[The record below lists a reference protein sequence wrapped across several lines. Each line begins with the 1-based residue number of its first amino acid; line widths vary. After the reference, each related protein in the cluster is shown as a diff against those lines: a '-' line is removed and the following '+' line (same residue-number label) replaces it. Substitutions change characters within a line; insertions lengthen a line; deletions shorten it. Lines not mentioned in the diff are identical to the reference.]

1 MISNKEIKRRLLGGK
16 EPTKEPTQK
25 PTKRLNRTKN
35 SHKRIVNFYCG
46 SQDSRQTEPNQPYSN
61 VPLPPPAPT
70 FNSILPETEPEIEE
84 EFYAPTKTIEQE
96 DILKA
101 IEQFELSKN
110 DDTLTQE
117 EIDQINSDIQEAK
130 NYLQGSGLFGGQSH
144 SIPRY
149 IERDYNPNS
158 IMALYINRYCFD
170 ISRPP
175 NPNSILGLYKRQYCE
190 TSPIQNVLNTITN
203 NIRREERTEEA
214 NQHSI
219 QQVPVIAKPLVR
231 DYIASNP
238 YSSTQLVPQTLQR
251 PIAELLATSN
261 AEHETDTG
269 EKYFIPV
276 APPLNNI
283 TKKYIPDLALNTTPY
298 IHKVSEATTD
308 RENIIELNKA
318 LQGTENKYVKSGIYD
333 LLADIKQQKNILK
346 KPPARDISQYIK
358 PAINQFQINQ
368 VIQDKANQIRQQVE
382 AEEDQTLDISNNDWD
397 GAGLKS
403 RYSVMK
409 GYGFKGGCGYCK
421 KQEKQKMD
429 LYKTMQIRNLY
440 GF

>member
-1 MISNKEIKRRLLGGK
+1 MLSNKEIKRRLLGGQ
-16 EPTKEPTQK
+16 EPKQK
-25 PTKRLNRTKN
+25 PTKRLNRTKQ

-46 SQDSRQTEPNQPYSN
+46 DSGQSEQRQPYRDISQPYSN

-70 FNSILPETEPEIEE
+70 FNSNIPETESEIQE
-84 EFYAPTKTIEQE
+84 EFYAPTKTIERS

-110 DDTLTQE
+110 DDTLTQD

-130 NYLQGSGLFGGQSH
+130 NYLEGSGLYGGQSH
-144 SIPRY
+144 
-149 IERDYNPNS
+149 YNPNS
-158 IMALYINRYCFD
+158 IMGMYMNRFCGQSGD
-170 ISRPP
+170 Q
-175 NPNSILGLYKRQYCE
+175 NPNSIMGLYKRQYCE
-190 TSPIQNVLNTITN
+190 TSPIQNVLNTITK
-203 NIRREERTEEA
+203 NIRLEERTEEA

-219 QQVPVIAKPLVR
+219 QQVPVISKPLVR

-238 YSSTQLVPQTLQR
+238 YSSTQLVPQTLPR
-251 PIAELLATSN
+251 PIAELIETNN
-261 AEHETDTG
+261 AEHETATG
-269 EKYFIPV
+269 EKYFIP
-276 APPLNNI
+276 APPPLNNI

-298 IHKVSEATTD
+298 AHKVSEAMTD

-318 LQGTENKYVKSGIYD
+318 LVGTENKYVKSGIYD
-333 LLADIKQQKNILK
+333 LLADIQQQKNILK
-346 KPPARDISQYIK
+346 KPPANAHLYKDTIK
-358 PAINQFQINQ
+358 PALNQFQINQ
-368 VIQDKANQIRQQVE
+368 VIQDRADQIRKQVE
-382 AEEDQTLDISNNDWD
+382 TEEDTLDISKPDEWD
-397 GAGLKS
+397 GAGLDISKLKS

-429 LYKTMQIRNLY
+429 LFKTMQIRNLY

>member
-1 MISNKEIKRRLLGGK
+1 MISNKEIKRRLLGG
-16 EPTKEPTQK
+16 KEPTQK

-46 SQDSRQTEPNQPYSN
+46 SQDSGQTEPNQPYSN

-130 NYLQGSGLFGGQSH
+130 NYLQGSGLFGGQLN
-144 SIPRY
+144 
-149 IERDYNPNS
+149 YNPNS
-158 IMALYINRYCFD
+158 INSIYRMYMNRYCFD

-214 NQHSI
+214 NQHST

-261 AEHETDTG
+261 AEHETATG

-276 APPLNNI
+276 PPPLNTI
-283 TKKYIPDLALNTTPY
+283 TKQNMPDLALNTTPY

-358 PAINQFQINQ
+358 PALNQFQINQ
-368 VIQDKANQIRQQVE
+368 VIQDRANQIRQQVE
-382 AEEDQTLDISNNDWD
+382 AEEDQPIDINHYSEDDWD

-429 LYKTMQIRNLY
+429 LFKTMQIRNLY